1 MKLKKSKNYPRTY
14 LEFRWLPFMTI
25 HDFYVFIILEFV
37 CIVQDSFFHA
47 KMKMVMEVLQSQLT
61 KPIPR
66 ICIEAVRGGE
76 KWG

>member
-1 MKLKKSKNYPRTY
+1 
-14 LEFRWLPFMTI
+14 MTI
-25 HDFYVFIILEFV
+25 HGVYVIIILEFA

-47 KMKMVMEVLQSQLT
+47 KMKMVMEVLQSQLAQNSQLM

-66 ICIEAVRGGE
+66 ICIEPIRDGE